1 VIENWAV
8 LEEMPQLP
16 RENNWSR
23 SQEFERR
30 PILLYS
36 GTLGM
41 KHRPDLLYLLAE
53 QLKDECTVVI
63 ITDGIG
69 QECPEKMSLK
79 NLRIL
84 PFQPYE
90 ILPEVLASADVLL
103 ATLDIDAGKFAVPSK
118 ILTYMCA
125 GRPILFAGPRE
136 NLCAAII
143 QRSGGGL
150 VGSPN
155 TRFLKRLHITRELLE
170 RLPRVSW
177 QYVKCHGGV
186 TEVIAFQGL
195 GFRTYV
201 QFTHELAPHPVS
213 VLWRQMRNKTRNV
226 IRRAEERFS
235 VSELGDP
242 IEFLG
247 FFERNLKLEGQING
261 LDWTLCRK
269 ILSASLERRRG
280 RILAAR
286 DKNDQIV
293 AANFCVWD
301 EISSFYLMST
311 RSHDSGNGA
320 IALLIWEAIKHSAR
334 RGLIFDFAGLGNK
347 GSILL
352 YSGFGAR
359 VCSRFAAL
367 RARPMARM
375 IYELKCLAAPENCFY

>member
-1 VIENWAV
+1 MHEIAAYSEVILAAAEPRPRTQKEDYKTGVRINPLVPTIFHEDWWLEAATGGQFEVVEV
-8 LEEMPQLP
+8 LT
-16 RENNWSR
+16 
-23 SQEFERR
+23 
-30 PILLYS
+30 
-36 GTLGM
+36 GG
-41 KHRPDLLYLLAE
+41 
-53 QLKDECTVVI
+53 
-63 ITDGIG
+63 
-69 QECPEKMSLK
+69 
-79 NLRIL
+79 RIVGRL
-84 PFQPYE
+84 PFYKTKRFGLTL
-90 ILPEVLASADVLL
+90 IRMPE
-103 ATLDIDAGKFAVPSK
+103 
-118 ILTYMCA
+118 LTYF
-125 GRPILFAGPRE
+125 LGP
-136 NLCAAII
+136 AIDE
-143 QRSGGGL
+143 GE
-150 VGSPN
+150 GSPN

-170 RLPRVSW
+170 RLPRASW

-201 QFTHELAPHPVS
+201 QFTYELAPHPVS
-213 VLWRQMRNKTRNV
+213 VLWQQMRNKTRNV

-235 VSELGDP
+235 VIELSDP
-242 IEFLG
+242 FEFLH
-247 FFERNLKLEGQING
+247 FFERNVKLEGQINE

-269 ILSASLERRRG
+269 ILCASLDRRHG

-286 DKNDQIV
+286 DSKNQIV

-311 RSHDSGNGA
+311 RSRDSGNNA
-320 IALLIWEAIKHSAR
+320 TALLIWEAIKESAR

-359 VCSRFAAL
+359 VCSRYAAL

>member
-1 VIENWAV
+1 MHEIAGYSEVIQKEEALQAAAEPRRKGQNDHYTGGPRINPLVPTIFHEDWW
-8 LEEMPQLP
+8 LEAATGG
-16 RENNWSR
+16 R
-23 SQEFERR
+23 FEVAEVA
-30 PILLYS
+30 S
-36 GTLGM
+36 GG
-41 KHRPDLLYLLAE
+41 R
-53 QLKDECTVVI
+53 VV
-63 ITDGIG
+63 G
-69 QECPEKMSLK
+69 
-79 NLRIL
+79 RL
-84 PFQPYE
+84 PFHKTKWLGLTL
-90 ILPEVLASADVLL
+90 IRMPE
-103 ATLDIDAGKFAVPSK
+103 
-118 ILTYMCA
+118 LTYF
-125 GRPILFAGPRE
+125 LGP
-136 NLCAAII
+136 AIDD
-143 QRSGGGL
+143 GE
-150 VGSPN
+150 GSPN
-155 TRFLKRLHITRELLE
+155 TRFLKRLHFTCELLE
-170 RLPRVSW
+170 RVPRVSW

-201 QFTHELAPHPVS
+201 QFTHELAPRPVS
-213 VLWRQMRNKTRNV
+213 VLWQQMRNKTRNV

-235 VSELGDP
+235 VTELGDP
-242 IEFLG
+242 VEFLR

-269 ILSASLERRRG
+269 ILSASLDRRRG

-286 DKNDQIV
+286 DKKNQIV

-359 VCSRFAAL
+359 PCSRFAAL
-367 RARPMARM
+367 RARPVARM
-375 IYELKCLAAPENCFY
+375 MYELKCLAAPENCFY